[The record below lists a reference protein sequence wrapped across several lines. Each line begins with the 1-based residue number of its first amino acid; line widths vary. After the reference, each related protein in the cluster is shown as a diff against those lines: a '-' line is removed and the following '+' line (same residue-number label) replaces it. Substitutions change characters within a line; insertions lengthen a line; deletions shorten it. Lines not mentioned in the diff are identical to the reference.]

1 MENIDPYK
9 ALGVEKNAT
18 DAEIKSAYRKLARR
32 YHPDLNSNS
41 KSAEARFKE
50 ISQAYEI
57 LGDKQRRQEYDMY
70 ASGQGGFS
78 QRGFEQFFRDG
89 SAFGAGRF
97 QRNNFN
103 ASNFFGTKGPSP
115 AEEWFSE
122 MFGAS
127 HRMRSPNADNAKASR
142 LEQDLEVTFLEA
154 YKGTKKSVFT
164 PYKTLEVYVPAGVD
178 NGSRIRVSGQGR
190 PSVRGGGRPGD
201 LFLSLS
207 VKDHRFFRREGKDI
221 FLNVPVTL
229 GEALLGARIEIPSP
243 DGTVAL
249 RIPAGVQNAT
259 SFRFRG
265 KGFPS
270 LRDSVRGDFLV
281 KVNVVL
287 PEKIDGISRKL
298 VEEFEKLNPLLPR
311 INFLKR

>member
-9 ALGVEKNAT
+9 ALGVQKNAT

-32 YHPDLNSNS
+32 YHPDLNSES
-41 KSAEARFKE
+41 ETAEARFKE

-57 LGDKQRRQEYDMY
+57 LSDKHRRQEYDIY

-78 QRGFEQFFRDG
+78 KAGFEQFFTDG
-89 SAFGAGRF
+89 SAFGTSRF

-103 ASNFFGTKGPSP
+103 ASDFFGRKGPSP

-127 HRMRSPNADNAKASR
+127 HRMRSPNADNAKATR
-142 LEQDLEVTFLEA
+142 LEQNLEVTFLEA
-154 YKGTKKSVFT
+154 YNGTKKSVAT

-190 PSVRGGGRPGD
+190 PSVRGGRPGD

-221 FLNVPVTL
+221 LLSVPVTL

-243 DGTVAL
+243 DGKVAL
-249 RIPAGVQNAT
+249 KIPSGVQNAT

-270 LRDSVRGDFLV
+270 LKDQVRGDFLV
-281 KVNVVL
+281 KVNIVL

-298 VEEFEKLNPLLPR
+298 VEEFEKLNPLRPR
-311 INFLKR
+311 NNFLKR